1 MEYMVV
7 GFLENLPVFI
17 LKMNPIDDS
26 KHQPFWKMNTSKF
39 SVKTYNLTR
48 NALLIHQEAWYKQKV
63 QHDRLNAYIRMASHD
78 WQVADWLANPLYV
91 KHLKGTKSNCIQHT
105 ISGSICFTMAFPLCE
120 SYGIYSQPY
129 RMTWCLIFPTHE
141 FLQNLLKFSK
151 WYAD

>member
-7 GFLENLPVFI
+7 GFQENLPVFI
-17 LKMNPIDDS
+17 LKMNPVEDS
-26 KHQPFWKMNTSKF
+26 KHQPFWKMNTGKF
-39 SVKTYNLTR
+39 SRKTYNLTM
-48 NALLIHQEAWYKQKV
+48 NALLIHQEVWYKQKV
-63 QHDRLNAYIRMASHD
+63 QHDRLNTYRRMASHD

-129 RMTWCLIFPTHE
+129 RKTWCLIFPTQE

>member
-17 LKMNPIDDS
+17 LKMNPVEDS
-26 KHQPFWKMNTSKF
+26 KHQPFWKMNTGKF
-39 SVKTYNLTR
+39 SRKTYNLTM
-48 NALLIHQEAWYKQKV
+48 NALLIHQEVWYKQKV
-63 QHDRLNAYIRMASHD
+63 QHDRLNTYRRMASHD
-78 WQVADWLANPLYV
+78 WQVADLYV
-91 KHLKGTKSNCIQHT
+91 KHLKGTKSNCVQHT

-129 RMTWCLIFPTHE
+129 RMTWCLIFPTQE

>member
-7 GFLENLPVFI
+7 GFQENLPVFI
-17 LKMNPIDDS
+17 LKMNPVEDS
-26 KHQPFWKMNTSKF
+26 KHQPFWKMNTGKF
-39 SVKTYNLTR
+39 SRKTYNLTM
-48 NALLIHQEAWYKQKV
+48 NALLIHQEVWYKQKV
-63 QHDRLNAYIRMASHD
+63 QHDRLNTYRRMASHD

-120 SYGIYSQPY
+120 SYGIYSQTY
-129 RMTWCLIFPTHE
+129 RKTWCLIFPTQE

>member
-17 LKMNPIDDS
+17 LKMNPVEDS
-26 KHQPFWKMNTSKF
+26 KHQPFWKMNTGKISK
-39 SVKTYNLTR
+39 KTYNLTM

-63 QHDRLNAYIRMASHD
+63 QHDRLNTYRRMASHD
-78 WQVADWLANPLYV
+78 WQVADLYV
-91 KHLKGTKSNCIQHT
+91 KHLKGTKSNCVQHT

-129 RMTWCLIFPTHE
+129 RKTWCLIFPTQE